1 MLVCIDIHAMCVML
15 QRPLD
20 LLAGDV
26 LVVFRGTR
34 LLLSPFP
41 LYPNLFRWNR
51 PVWLRVAIRIRCTRQ
66 HSRRADTRYLR

>member
-1 MLVCIDIHAMCVML
+1 MLVCIDIHAMRVML

-26 LVVFRGTR
+26 LMVFRGTR
-34 LLLSPFP
+34 LLLSPFS
-41 LYPNLFRWNR
+41 LYPNLSRWDR
-51 PVWLRVAIRIRCTRQ
+51 SVWLGVAIRTRCTRQ